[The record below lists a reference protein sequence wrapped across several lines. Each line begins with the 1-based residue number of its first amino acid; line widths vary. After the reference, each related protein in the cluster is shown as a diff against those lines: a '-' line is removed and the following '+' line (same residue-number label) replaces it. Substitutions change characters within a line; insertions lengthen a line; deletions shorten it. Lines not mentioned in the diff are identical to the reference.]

1 MSDVQPSGDA
11 YEHEDSVDAS
21 QDERISILTVA
32 QTWWAWCLGLI
43 FVLTIVWTAL
53 VAQTVVASGEY
64 KGAAQTIVAIV
75 STSAPGEFL
84 IIIYSLMTVTAL
96 DLGGGYIVVTARY
109 LTNKW
114 VKPLQDKF
122 RQEGHEEG
130 RKKGLEEGIEIGVER
145 GRAEGR
151 EMGATGERQYWL
163 DRERR
168 RLEAEAQ
175 GIPFDEPLPDDE
187 PHSTNGT
194 ASKDRRVD
202 P

>member
-1 MSDVQPSGDA
+1 M
-11 YEHEDSVDAS
+11 
-21 QDERISILTVA
+21 
-32 QTWWAWCLGLI
+32 
-43 FVLTIVWTAL
+43 
-53 VAQTVVASGEY
+53 
-64 KGAAQTIVAIV
+64 
-75 STSAPGEFL
+75 
-84 IIIYSLMTVTAL
+84 
-96 DLGGGYIVVTARY
+96 VTARY

-114 VKPLQDKF
+114 VKPLQDKL

-130 RKKGLEEGIEIGVER
+130 HKKGLEEGIEIGV
-145 GRAEGR
+145 

-175 GIPFDEPLPDDE
+175 GIPFDEPLPGDE

-194 ASKDRRVD
+194 ASKDLRLD